1 MSSCLLRRHDDVM
14 FLQSIAADFSVEKD
28 SAKAGK
34 CRERG
39 NSSFKTRD
47 YTAAARHYSQVK
59 GNY

>member
-1 MSSCLLRRHDDVM
+1 M
-14 FLQSIAADFSVEKD
+14 FLESIAADFSVEKD
-28 SAKAGK
+28 SVKAGK

-59 GNY
+59 FWISMNRHVYLPV

>member
-1 MSSCLLRRHDDVM
+1 MM